1 MLVFLTG
8 QEEIEAACKQV
19 YEISDRLDKKIL
31 VLHVQR
37 VRLVVLLKLD
47 KHLQREGRQFDDQAK
62 MS

>member
-31 VLHVQR
+31 VLPLYANLSPSAQMR
-37 VRLVVLLKLD
+37 VF
-47 KHLQREGRQFDDQAK
+47 EPTTTPA
-62 MS
+62 S